1 LQSSTIR
8 KTLKMTNYVDII
20 FQRIVWYYSSRLR

>member
-1 LQSSTIR
+1 
-8 KTLKMTNYVDII
+8 MTNYVDII